1 MHAPA
6 LMCTC
11 ISACAYTCQVSGK
24 LISYD
29 KAQEIQHQRHYN
41 IFLNMIHKGFV
52 YLEAVKQGRIVLN
65 NAETPV
71 MTLGNS
77 PKAIVTMFYANDPLV
92 FFHAVL
98 YNVLRTQHILRTSN
112 LNENIDSLHLWSEGT
127 PDVSSEK
134 TALVAQTSVLPRR
147 RADP

>member
-1 MHAPA
+1 MHAPE

-11 ISACAYTCQVSGK
+11 ISECTYTCQVSGK

-41 IFLNMIHKGFV
+41 IFLNMIHKGLV

-71 MTLGNS
+71 TTLGNS
-77 PKAIVTMFYANDPLV
+77 PKAIVTMFYANDPFL
-92 FFHAVL
+92 
-98 YNVLRTQHILRTSN
+98 QHIQKS
-112 LNENIDSLHLWSEGT
+112 
-127 PDVSSEK
+127 
-134 TALVAQTSVLPRR
+134 TADRHSRPWQLFLCLYISQSTAHYLCSQCTRR
-147 RADP
+147 HKQDIF

>member
-1 MHAPA
+1 
-6 LMCTC
+6 
-11 ISACAYTCQVSGK
+11 
-24 LISYD
+24 
-29 KAQEIQHQRHYN
+29 
-41 IFLNMIHKGFV
+41 MIHKGLV

-65 NAETPV
+65 NAESPV

-92 FFHAVL
+92 LFHAVL

-112 LNENIDSLHLWSEGT
+112 LNENIDSLHLWSEVT

-134 TALVAQTSVLPRR
+134 TALVAQTSVLPRTLDTKKSR
-147 RADP
+147 QLLSNACHCLQETTSLAS